1 MPASQQLH
9 WSRATERLWC
19 RAQGPGSGLGLSIL
33 QAICE
38 RYGAVLKL
46 QRWTI
51 GGLMVCLA
59 LALAPTSNIHQLSI

>member
-9 WSRATERLWC
+9 WPRATERLWC
-19 RAQGPGSGLGLSIL
+19 RAQGPGSGLRLSNL

-38 RYGAVLKL
+38 RYGAELKL

-51 GGLMVCLA
+51 GGLTVCLA
-59 LALAPTSNIHQLSI
+59 LALAPTSNIHQLSV